1 MEQRNNFHWP
11 EMKIADTACGTV
23 IHKVALP
30 LLFVSEIVEE
40 LQTLGKVCEK
50 PCWLQN

>member
-11 EMKIADTACGTV
+11 EMKSADTARGTV

-30 LLFVSEIVEE
+30 PLFASEVVEGLE
-40 LQTLGKVCEK
+40 TLGK
-50 PCWLQN
+50 PCGRPWWLQN